1 MKKLLTH
8 LDAIMRGHFGVG
20 WLDPG
25 CSSSACCHFEPSL
38 GSEGSNESEW
48 TPPADFGGTAEGSD
62 GAGQPISVGSGATVE
77 GPKKANRP
85 DSAGSKA
92 TIECPNG
99 AGWFDSTG
107 SGGASSFSCPMACH
121 RKGPTYGEGGSS
133 SLVARSSHGMGDM
146 EPSPSSSFSS
156 SSSSSSDE
164 P

>member
-62 GAGQPISVGSGATVE
+62 GAGQPISASS
-77 GPKKANRP
+77 R
-85 DSAGSKA
+85 A
-92 TIECPNG
+92 TIKGSDEARWP
-99 AGWFDSTG
+99 DSTG
-107 SGGASSFSCPMACH
+107 SEVVVEGLDGAGQFASSIFGARPPPPAPWH
-121 RKGPTYGEGGSS
+121 ATGRAPPTAKVGPHPQWVDPPIGWAT
-133 SLVARSSHGMGDM
+133 
-146 EPSPSSSFSS
+146 
-156 SSSSSSDE
+156 
-164 P
+164 